1 VLADD
6 RLFTNASLLVGDN
19 ARLLVEL
26 VLTGGRR
33 VEIGGELTGLVS
45 TNPISSVQRGR
56 LAPVLLQLLLLI
68 VLFFVYKGAHFGRPV
83 DPVVSRRRAFA
94 EHARAIGLQ
103 YARGRAARHALAVYG
118 GYALE
123 RMRERLRLSSGK
135 GLGAVAEEVAARSGR
150 PLGEVMRVLLEAKP
164 VEAPAPGN
172 IGAANDLATMREIAT
187 LLASTGGTG
196 ERTGA
201 QTKA

>member
-1 VLADD
+1 
-6 RLFTNASLLVGDN
+6 
-19 ARLLVEL
+19 VEL
-26 VLTGGRR
+26 LRTGGRR
-33 VEIGGELTGLVS
+33 VEIAGELTGLVS
-45 TNPISSVQRGR
+45 TSPLTSVQRGR
-56 LAPVLLQLLLLI
+56 LAPALLQLSLLVL
-68 VLFFVYKGAHFGRPV
+68 LFFVYKGAHFGRPV
-83 DPVVSRRRAFA
+83 DPVLARRRAFS

-150 PLGEVMRVLLEAKP
+150 PLGDVMRVLLEAKP
-164 VEAPAPGN
+164 VDAATQTGR
-172 IGAANDLATMREIAT
+172 GASAAAANDLATMRDLAT
-187 LLASTGGTG
+187 LLATTGGSG
-196 ERTGA
+196 ERTGS